1 MKWYAR
7 RTRFETEALG
17 NSDMAYYSNH
27 NNTNCVLNQSE
38 HVIESETGGQR
49 GKSNV
54 NQSKYDSVS
63 IPCVSCFS
71 DRLTAGNR
79 IFNTTA

>member
-54 NQSKYDSVS
+54 N
-63 IPCVSCFS
+63 
-71 DRLTAGNR
+71 
-79 IFNTTA
+79 